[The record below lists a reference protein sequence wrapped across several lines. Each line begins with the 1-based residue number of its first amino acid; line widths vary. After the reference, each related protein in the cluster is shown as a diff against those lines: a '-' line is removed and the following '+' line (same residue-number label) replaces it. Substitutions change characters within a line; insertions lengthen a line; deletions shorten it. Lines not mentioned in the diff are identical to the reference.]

1 MKNIILILFL
11 QVFITNALNAQKLVS
26 NLNDLHKLTENE
38 KMFVNKPISNLL
50 GEIQPTIKRVIGSP
64 FSQNGTS
71 SVIMMYFI
79 SYEEKNK
86 LQSQGIEP
94 IHLFIEIKE
103 DFKWNVKERY
113 NNRKLNWSSEDLEK
127 YGNLTVTKISIFGK
141 YY

>member
-1 MKNIILILFL
+1 MKKIILILFL
-11 QVFITNALNAQKLVS
+11 QVFVTNALNAQKLVS
-26 NLNDLHKLTENE
+26 NLNELNKIKEQE
-38 KMFVNKPISNLL
+38 IMFINKPLSYLL

-71 SVIMMYFI
+71 SVFMMYFI

-113 NNRKLNWSSEDLEK
+113 NDRKLNWSIDDLEK
-127 YGNLTVTKISIFGK
+127 YGHLTVLKVAIIGEL
-141 YY
+141 Y

>member
-1 MKNIILILFL
+1 MKKLFL
-11 QVFITNALNAQKLVS
+11 LLCILVLVKSLSAQKLVS
-26 NLNDLHKLTENE
+26 SLSDMHKIKENE
-38 KMFVNKPISNLL
+38 AMFVNKPLSNLL

-71 SVIMMYFI
+71 SVFMMYFI